1 MKVLYYDSLIIGGGL
16 AGLRSAVAA
25 SDKGLSTVVLSLC
38 PVKRSHS
45 AAAQGGMQASLGNSK
60 MSEGDNEDLHFAD
73 TVKGSDWGCDQQVA
87 RMFVQTAPKA
97 IRELASWGVPWTRI
111 TKGDRQAVIN
121 AEKTTITEKEEVH
134 GLIHSR
140 DFGGTKKWRTC
151 FTADATGHTMLF
163 GVANEALKR
172 NVEIHDRK
180 EAIALIHENGRCYGA
195 VVRDLITG
203 ELAAYVAKGTL
214 IATGGYGRVYKHTTN
229 AVICEGMGAAIA
241 LETGLAK
248 LGNME
253 AVQFHPTPIVPSG
266 ILLTEGC
273 RGDGGILR
281 DVDGY
286 RFMPDYEPEK
296 KELASRDVVS
306 RRMMEHIRKGK
317 GVKSAYGEHV
327 WLDISILGRA
337 HIEKNLRDVQ
347 EICMIFNGIDPA
359 DEGPKGWAPVLPM
372 QHYSMGGIRTKP
384 TGESPTLSGLF
395 AAGEAACWD
404 MHGFNRLGGNS
415 VAETVVAGMIIGN
428 YFADYCKAA
437 QIDIKTETIEKFI
450 TKEQDYL
457 QSLLDKDGKY
467 NVFEIKNKMKEIMWE
482 HVAIF
487 RTGEGLKKAV
497 DELEELYKE
506 STNVKLENKELYGNP
521 ELEEAYRVPKMLKL
535 ALCIAW
541 GAYLRTESRGAHYR
555 EDYPKR
561 DDLNWCKRTLTSW
574 QEGATKPTVEYEE
587 LDIMKMEMPPAF
599 RGYGAKGNIIEHPN
613 SAIRQAQVDEIRSKM
628 EAEGKPRHEIQEALM
643 HYDLQPE
650 YKALN
655 ERAGKGYEQKN
666 QNSRI

>member
-203 ELAAYVAKGTL
+203 ELVAYVAKGTL

-587 LDIMKMEMPPAF
+587 LDIMSMEMPPAF

-655 ERAGKGYEQKN
+655 ERAGKGYE
-666 QNSRI
+666 